1 MTYDQF
7 WQRLA
12 TVYDRHEAQAV
23 ARTVLDTVFG
33 MTLTD
38 ICCGKVTQLS
48 ADEGARLEKIIRRLE
63 KSEPVQ
69 YVLGEAWFCGRR
81 FTVRP
86 GVLIPR
92 PETEDLAAW
101 AVELSAQQAKEQAQ
115 QAKEQATQADGGA
128 TQAPRLL
135 DIGTGSGCLA
145 ATLALDIPG
154 AEVTAW
160 DISPDAL
167 AIASDNARQL
177 GARVTFSLRDAL
189 HAPAD
194 DSQWSL
200 IVSNPPYILE
210 RERTA
215 MHRNVTDYEPPLALF
230 VPDDDPLLFYRAIA
244 RYALRALRPGSW
256 LLFEA
261 NTAFADDVAAMGRQL
276 GFRRVEVRPD
286 RFGRQRDVAMQRA

>member
-1 MTYDQF
+1 MTYDQL

-12 TVYDRHEAQAV
+12 AVYDSREAQAV
-23 ARTVLDTVFG
+23 ARTVLGTAFG

-48 ADEGARLEKIIRRLE
+48 ADEGARLEKIVRRLE

-81 FTVRP
+81 FAVRP

-92 PETEDLAAW
+92 PETEDLAMW
-101 AVELSAQQAKEQAQ
+101 AVELAAQTPGRAQ
-115 QAKEQATQADGGA
+115 TGPGGGA
-128 TQAPRLL
+128 QTPSCRLL

-145 ATLALDIPG
+145 TTLALDIPG
-154 AEVTAW
+154 AEVEAW

-167 AIASDNARQL
+167 AIAAGNARSL
-177 GARVTFSLRDAL
+177 GARVTFRLRDAL

-194 DSQWSL
+194 TDAWDT
-200 IVSNPPYILE
+200 IVSNPPYITEGE
-210 RERTA
+210 RAE
-215 MHRNVTDYEPPLALF
+215 MHRNVLGYEPELALF
-230 VPDDDPLLFYRAIA
+230 VPGDDPLLFYRAIG
-244 RYALRALRPGSW
+244 RYALQALRPGGR

-261 NTAFADDVAAMGRQL
+261 NTAFADDVAAMGRRL
-276 GFRRVEVRPD
+276 GFTGVEVRPD
-286 RFGRQRDVAMQRA
+286 RFGRPRDVAMQRAAASHG

>member
-101 AVELSAQQAKEQAQ
+101 AVELSAQQAKELAQ
-115 QAKEQATQADGGA
+115 QAKKQAPQADGEA
-128 TQAPRLL
+128 QHAPRLL

-154 AEVTAW
+154 AEVEAW

-194 DSQWSL
+194 DGVWSL

-244 RYALRALRPGSW
+244 RYALRALRPGGW

-286 RFGRQRDVAMQRA
+286 RFGRPRDVAMQRA

>member
-81 FTVRP
+81 FTVKP

-101 AVELSAQQAKEQAQ
+101 AVELSAQQAKEQAP
-115 QAKEQATQADGGA
+115 QADGEA
-128 TQAPRLL
+128 PQTPRLL

-145 ATLALDIPG
+145 TTLALDIPG
-154 AEVTAW
+154 AEVEAW

-177 GARVTFSLRDAL
+177 GAHVTFSLRDAL

-194 DSQWSL
+194 DGVWSL

-210 RERTA
+210 RERTT
-215 MHRNVTDYEPPLALF
+215 MHRNVTDYEPSLALF

-244 RYALRALRPGSW
+244 RYALRALRPGGW

-276 GFRRVEVRPD
+276 GFCRVEVRPD
-286 RFGRQRDVAMQRA
+286 RFGRPRDVAMQMF

>member
-69 YVLGEAWFCGRR
+69 YVLGEAWFCGRC

-101 AVELSAQQAKEQAQ
+101 AVELSAQQAKELAQ
-115 QAKEQATQADGGA
+115 QADGGA
-128 TQAPRLL
+128 PQANGEAPQAPRLL

-145 ATLALDIPG
+145 TTLALDIPG
-154 AEVTAW
+154 AEVEAW

-194 DSQWSL
+194 DSVWSL

-215 MHRNVTDYEPPLALF
+215 MHRNVTDYEPPTALF

-244 RYALRALRPGSW
+244 RYALRALCPDGW

-276 GFRRVEVRPD
+276 GFCRVEVRPD
-286 RFGRQRDVAMQRA
+286 RFGRPRDVAMQRA

>member
-1 MTYDQF
+1 MTYDQL

-12 TVYDRHEAQAV
+12 AVYDRREAQAV
-23 ARTVLDTVFG
+23 ARTVLGTAFG

-48 ADEGARLEKIIRRLE
+48 ADEGARLEKIISRLE

-92 PETEDLAAW
+92 PETEDLAMW

-115 QAKEQATQADGGA
+115 QADGGA

-154 AEVTAW
+154 AEVEAW

-167 AIASDNARQL
+167 AIASGNARRL
-177 GARVTFSLRDAL
+177 GARVTFRLQDAL
-189 HAPAD
+189 HAPAGTGV
-194 DSQWSL
+194 WSL

-210 RERTA
+210 RERAA
-215 MHRNVTDYEPPLALF
+215 MHRNVLDHEPPTALF

-244 RYALRALRPGSW
+244 RYALQALRPGGR

-276 GFRRVEVRPD
+276 GFTGVEVRPD
-286 RFGRQRDVAMQRA
+286 RFGRPRDVAMQRA